1 MSLQLFNTRTRKS
14 EPFSPINDDGKT
26 VTVYSCGPT
35 VYARAHVGNLRAYA
49 FSGLLE
55 SVLTL
60 KGFNV
65 ERVVNLTDVG
75 HMSSDSDEGEDK
87 LQKEANRLRKSAW
100 EISREFAALFFS
112 DLEALQI
119 PHAQQYP
126 LATDYIS
133 QQIEFVKALES
144 KGLTYR
150 TDDGIYFDTSK
161 FPRYADFAKLDVDGL
176 EAGTRVSADFKR
188 NKTDF
193 ALWKFSP
200 SDAKRDMEWESPW
213 GIGFPGW
220 HIECSAMAMA
230 LLGDQIDIHT
240 GGIDHINVHHTNEV
254 CQSESLTGKQ
264 FANFWM
270 HVNFLQLDIPRE
282 VARPDDMKMSKS
294 KGNVVT
300 LDAIIEKG
308 IDPLALKFLYY
319 QSHYRSEM
327 LFSFKQLSAA
337 EKALNRL
344 RTTSVAIKE
353 QTNDSMDS
361 EAYQAMLKAIEDD
374 LNTPKMIAEL
384 NKGLAS
390 DISPE
395 EKRGL
400 IELADETLGLALLT
414 YTPEKVAIP
423 DDVQATAIERKE
435 ARLNKDWAESDRLRD
450 LIESKGFA
458 VKDLAGHDFE
468 LTPL

>member
-1 MSLQLFNTRTRKS
+1 
-14 EPFSPINDDGKT
+14 
-26 VTVYSCGPT
+26 
-35 VYARAHVGNLRAYA
+35 
-49 FSGLLE
+49 
-55 SVLTL
+55 
-60 KGFNV
+60 
-65 ERVVNLTDVG
+65 
-75 HMSSDSDEGEDK
+75 
-87 LQKEANRLRKSAW
+87 
-100 EISREFAALFFS
+100 
-112 DLEALQI
+112 
-119 PHAQQYP
+119 
-126 LATDYIS
+126 
-133 QQIEFVKALES
+133 
-144 KGLTYR
+144 
-150 TDDGIYFDTSK
+150 
-161 FPRYADFAKLDVDGL
+161 
-176 EAGTRVSADFKR
+176 
-188 NKTDF
+188 
-193 ALWKFSP
+193 
-200 SDAKRDMEWESPW
+200 
-213 GIGFPGW
+213 
-220 HIECSAMAMA
+220 
-230 LLGDQIDIHT
+230 
-240 GGIDHINVHHTNEV
+240 
-254 CQSESLTGKQ
+254 
-264 FANFWM
+264 
-270 HVNFLQLDIPRE
+270 
-282 VARPDDMKMSKS
+282 
-294 KGNVVT
+294 
-300 LDAIIEKG
+300 
-308 IDPLALKFLYY
+308 
-319 QSHYRSEM
+319 M